1 MACSLA
7 GPLSAQELAPV
18 SLENTLYLT
27 TPAKSAELFNY
38 TESAIL
44 SSGTRTPVNVSG
56 MTQTLPSGTYGWSK
70 TGAATGTLTWVTNA
84 RTARMDITFT
94 AAGTGTYSET
104 LSDHPAP
111 IVGNI
116 SFSSLPLDPTPPL
129 VNLSVRTT
137 LVAGQPAIA
146 GFVVSGTTPRR
157 VLVRAV
163 GPTLAQFGSTNFAAN
178 PSLAVFK
185 GSGQIATNNGWGG
198 DASLAAVFA
207 SVGAFALPATSRD
220 CALVL
225 TLDPGDYTAQVRGDG
240 GTEVLT
246 EVYLIDK

>member
-1 MACSLA
+1 
-7 GPLSAQELAPV
+7 
-18 SLENTLYLT
+18 
-27 TPAKSAELFNY
+27 
-38 TESAIL
+38 
-44 SSGTRTPVNVSG
+44 

-70 TGAATGTLTWVTNA
+70 TGAATGTLTWVTPA

-104 LSDHPAP
+104 LSDHAAP
-111 IVGNI
+111 IVGSI
-116 SFSSLPLDPTPPL
+116 SFAPLPLDPTPPL
-129 VNLSVRTT
+129 INLSVRTT

-157 VLVRAV
+157 VLVRAI

-185 GSGQIATNNGWGG
+185 GSGQIGANAGWGG

-207 SVGAFALPATSRD
+207 SVGAFALPATSKD